1 MNTQSSNLVLPIHL
15 AANRFLEVL
24 LDNFKLERFG
34 DGSLLTVNFNKNSL
48 AVWGFLGKEEVKKGI
63 RDYEERYPKLQKIL
77 DDFLVHKSYKDNIFE
92 LKNFLSTE
100 EDRFPFRYASGG
112 TLPIIRYGPKEYFC
126 LFYREID
133 PIGWN
138 IANGGCDDRN
148 ELLNP
153 LDTIERELNEEL
165 IAFDKDKEIHYVFKY
180 DNGKSLNLPEFVATR
195 RLLQNIIGKDIEAFQ
210 KIEIPLTWIDGP
222 DRLFIKMDEDH
233 KIWEVEK
240 CFINV
245 TAKDFGVEIDRI
257 AQINLD
263 ENVRLIDGEVAE
275 FYPINAIVGLFD
287 IEKFDKKSLDEENT
301 EYFPDIFFYNGKRRE
316 ANEFNSVFRLAWE
329 QIKLRLKDWTALDC
343 IDEFE
348 KPTTVRFA
356 LCPVTWR
363 IIKRYTLLPPP
374 DIKIPPNQP
383 AKAFISCAS
392 EDKEIGEVV
401 HNYLENQMN
410 ISTFF
415 YPYKHHPSFL
425 TAINNALDS
434 AQNMIV
440 IGNNM
445 ENLTKSWVEYEWT
458 NFFKDIKS
466 EPKKKESLLIPFISE
481 KLNPRDL
488 PRPLRE
494 YDPIRFKENNIKD
507 KLIELDKT
515 LRWKNQNP
523 GNKR

>member
-15 AANRFLEVL
+15 AANNFLEVL

-63 RDYEERYPKLQKIL
+63 NDYQVKYPKLQRIL
-77 DDFLVHKSYKDNIFE
+77 DDFLVYQKYEKDVFE
-92 LKNFLSTE
+92 LKDFLFVKE
-100 EDRFPFRYASGG
+100 NRFPFRYASGG
-112 TLPIIRYGPKEYFC
+112 TLPIVRYGSKEYFC

-165 IAFDKDKEIHYVFKY
+165 IAFDKEKEIHYVFKY

-195 RLLQNIIGKDIEAFQ
+195 RLLRKIIGKDIEAFQ

-222 DRLFIKMDEDH
+222 DRLFIKMDEDD
-233 KIWEVEK
+233 KVWQVEK
-240 CFINV
+240 CFLNI
-245 TAKDFGVEIDRI
+245 TAKDFGIEIDKI

-275 FYPINAIVGLFD
+275 FEPINAIVGLFD
-287 IEKFDKKSLDEENT
+287 IEKFDKTSLDNEDT
-301 EYFPDIFFYNGKRRE
+301 EYFPDIFFYNGERYE
-316 ANEFNSVFRLAWE
+316 SSEFNSKFRLAWE
-329 QIKLRLKDWTALDC
+329 QMKGRLNRWNAQMC

-363 IIKRYTLLPPP
+363 IIKRYTLLPSP
-374 DIKIPPNQP
+374 DIKVPLHQSVQ
-383 AKAFISCAS
+383 AFLSCAS
-392 EDKEIGEVV
+392 EDIKVAAQV
-401 HNYLENQMN
+401 HNYLENQMK

-415 YPYKHHPSFL
+415 YPYKRHPSFL
-425 TAINNALDS
+425 TAINDALDS
-434 AQNMIV
+434 AHDMIV
-440 IGNNM
+440 VGSNL
-445 ENLTKSWVEYEWT
+445 ENITKPWVEYEWM

-466 EPKKKESLLIPFISE
+466 KRKENALLIPFISE
-481 KLNPRDL
+481 SVGPMDL

-494 YDPIRFKENNIKD
+494 YDPIRFKENDIKD
-507 KLIELDKT
+507 KLIELDST
-515 LRWKNQNP
+515 LRWKN
-523 GNKR
+523 

>member
-1 MNTQSSNLVLPIHL
+1 MNTQSSNLVLPIYL

-34 DGSLLTVNFNKNSL
+34 DGSQLTVNFNKDSL
-48 AVWGFLGKEEVKKGI
+48 AIWTFLGKEEVKKEI
-63 RDYEERYPKLQKIL
+63 NDYLEKFPKLQRIL
-77 DDFLVHKSYKDNIFE
+77 DDFLVYQKYEKDVFE
-92 LKNFLSTE
+92 LKDFLLTE
-100 EDRFPFRYASGG
+100 ENKFPFRYASGG
-112 TLPIIRYGPKEYFC
+112 TLPIIRYGAKEYFC
-126 LFYREID
+126 LFYREVD

-195 RLLQNIIGKDIEAFQ
+195 RLLRKIIGKDIETFQ

-222 DRLFIKMDEDH
+222 DRLLIKMDDEDW
-233 KIWEVEK
+233 KVEK

-245 TAKDFGVEIDRI
+245 TAKDFGIEIDKI

-263 ENVRLIDGEVAE
+263 ENVRLIDGEVAGRE
-275 FYPINAIVGLFD
+275 PINAIVGLFD
-287 IEKFDKKSLDEENT
+287 IAQFNKKSLDDENT
-301 EYFPDIFFYNGKRRE
+301 KYFPDIFFYDGVPHKTH
-316 ANEFNSVFRLAWE
+316 EFDTIFKCAWAQMKIRLIKWGS
-329 QIKLRLKDWTALDC
+329 QIC
-343 IDEFE
+343 IEEFE
-348 KPTTVRFA
+348 KTPVRFA

-363 IIKRYTLLPPP
+363 MIKRYTLLLAP

-383 AKAFISCAS
+383 VQAFISFAS
-392 EDKEIGEVV
+392 EDFEVAEKV
-401 HNYLENQMN
+401 HNYLENVMHMN
-410 ISTFF
+410 TFF
-415 YPYKHHPSFL
+415 YPNKRHPSFL

-440 IGNNM
+440 VGNNLD
-445 ENLTKSWVEYEWT
+445 NLTQPYVEYEWT

-466 EPKKKESLLIPFISE
+466 KRKENALLIPFISE
-481 KLNPRDL
+481 DVKLMDL

-494 YDPIRFKENNIKD
+494 YDPIRFKKNDIKD
-507 KLIELDKT
+507 KLIELDST
-515 LRWKNQNP
+515 LRWKN
-523 GNKR
+523 